1 MSDTLT
7 QQVTTGA
14 GEVIRAP
21 VFPEPGTRT
30 IEERA
35 KDLAERAGH
44 IRNTTTVIG
53 DDATAIQHEAFR
65 MQLDART
72 SQLVKQDPAAL
83 LDELSDMGFAWR
95 DIARMLGVSVP
106 ALRGWRKGDRPSGE
120 NRRQIAQLLSFA
132 QIIRDD
138 HLVFEPA
145 SWMEVPLVRD
155 APVTAIDLYET
166 GDLEI
171 IHDLAA
177 EKITPEASLD
187 ATRPDWRE
195 RYRSDWEVATAE
207 DGERFIRPKTGR

>member
-1 MSDTLT
+1 MSTT
-7 QQVTTGA
+7 QPRQISFHTDKA
-14 GEVIRAP
+14 GRRYAHV
-21 VFPEPGTRT
+21 
-30 IEERA
+30 
-35 KDLAERAGH
+35 
-44 IRNTTTVIG
+44 RNTTTVIG

-65 MQLDART
+65 IQLDART
-72 SQLVKQDPAAL
+72 SQLVKQDPAVL
-83 LDELSDMGFAWR
+83 LDELSEMGFAWR

-120 NRRQIAQLLSFA
+120 NRRLIAQLLSFA

-155 APVTAIDLYET
+155 VPVTATDLYET

-177 EKITPEASLD
+177 DKTSPEAALD

-195 RYRSDWEVATAE
+195 QYRSDWEVATTE